1 MASKYKNL
9 VSITPLSLEGMAM
22 QSLGEGKVM
31 ISTSATMVLG
41 KQEGNLLTVK
51 RVDIPLPSFGRLI
64 GAVAKVMNGT
74 RSNALSGLIHGHS
87 SIFFIVLQKKASKMA
102 KPKFPLSFPR
112 CVKEILEYLEM

>member
-102 KPKFPLSFPR
+102 KTKFPLSFPR
-112 CVKEILEYLEM
+112 RDFRIFGKM